1 MLRLVRLAAAVAI
14 SALALM
20 GCATMNLSS
29 HAERGLDFAQYRT
42 YDWGPADALPIGNPR
57 LDNNPFFHQRVQ
69 ADVEKQL
76 ATMGFEET
84 TSGTPDLLIH
94 YHASINQRLDVSG
107 ADRKYGYCDDC
118 KPYVYDAGTLLLD
131 FVDARTNKL
140 VWRGWAERSMDG
152 VIDNQEWME
161 EEIDEVVTRIL
172 ERFPRR
178 L

>member
-1 MLRLVRLAAAVAI
+1 MLPLVRLAAVAI
-14 SALALM
+14 SGLALA
-20 GCATMNLSS
+20 GCATMNVSS
-29 HAERGLDFAQYRT
+29 HIERGLDFAQYRT
-42 YDWGPADALPIGNPR
+42 YDWGPADALPIGDPR
-57 LDNNPFFHQRVQ
+57 LDKNPFFQDHVLG
-69 ADVEKQL
+69 AVEKQL
-76 ATMGFEET
+76 ALKGFERS
-84 TSGTPDLLIH
+84 TSEAPNLLIH

-140 VWRGWAERSMDG
+140 LWRGWAERGMDG

-161 EEIDEVVTRIL
+161 EEIEEVVTRIL
-172 ERFPRR
+172 ERLPRR